1 MKISDKQYTFRV
13 IFESDEGGYHGYVPS
28 LSGCH
33 TWGKTLD
40 EAKENMREAIK
51 SYVGSLVKDGEKIP
65 RDIGF
70 ETFEVFSPTDLS
82 VHSA

>member
-1 MKISDKQYTFRV
+1 MKIADKQYTFRV

-28 LSGCH
+28 LVGCH

-51 SYVGSLVKDGEKIP
+51 SYVGSLAKDRKRIP
-65 RDIGF
+65 SDIGF
-70 ETFEVFSPTDLS
+70 ETFEVFSPGDLRLR
-82 VHSA
+82 SA

>member
-1 MKISDKQYTFRV
+1 MKVSDKQYTFRV

-28 LSGCH
+28 LTGCH

-40 EAKENMREAIK
+40 EAKENIREAIK
-51 SYVGSLVKDGEKIP
+51 SYVGSLVKDGQKIP

-70 ETFEVFSPTDLS
+70 ETFEVFSPGDLRAT
-82 VHSA
+82 SA